1 MKFNILSFD
10 KQITKDD
17 YVVRSTPRSKE
28 RVNIPSDG
36 LRNHVTIKR
45 LIPLLTLIF
54 ISTSSLMGQIV
65 DSDISLSEAIEGT
78 TAPDSIIKELV
89 IVDVEYFSTDSLLHR
104 GQIVVNRKIEQEVR
118 QIFEYI
124 KEIKYPVESV
134 IPIKFDLP
142 NGNTSMAGLNNTYSF
157 HYRTK
162 AGGSNNLSQHS
173 LGLAIDFNPFDN
185 PYISKNCKII
195 PSGGT
200 YDPSKREALTK
211 ESDLVQKFIS
221 LGWTWGGNWRSPKDY
236 MHFERG
242 F

>member
-1 MKFNILSFD
+1 MKFNSPSID
-10 KQITKDD
+10 KQIAKDD
-17 YVVRSTPRSKE
+17 YVVRSSPHSKE
-28 RVNIPSDG
+28 RVNLHSYD
-36 LRNHVTIKR
+36 LKNHVTIKK

-65 DSDISLSEAIEGT
+65 DSNISLSEAIEGT

-104 GQIVVNRKIEQEVR
+104 GQIVVTRKIEQEVR
-118 QIFEYI
+118 AIFEYI

-162 AGGSNNLSQHS
+162 AGGSGNLSQHS

-185 PYISKNCKII
+185 PYISKNGKVI

-211 ESDLVQKFIS
+211 ECDLVKKFIS
-221 LGWTWGGNWRSPKDY
+221 LGWTWGGNWKGTKDY
-236 MHFERG
+236 MHFERW